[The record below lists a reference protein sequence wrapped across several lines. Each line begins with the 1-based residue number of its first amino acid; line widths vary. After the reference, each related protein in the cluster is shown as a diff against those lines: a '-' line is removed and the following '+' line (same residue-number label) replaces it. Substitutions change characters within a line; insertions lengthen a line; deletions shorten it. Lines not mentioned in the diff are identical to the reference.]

1 MQANDKLIVALDVP
15 TLEEAEEIVSLLV
28 PLVGI
33 FKIGLQLYSSCGP
46 KAVEM
51 VQRYGARVFLD
62 LKLHDIPHT
71 VADAGR
77 VITGLGVGMFTLHVA
92 GGLSMLRAAVQA
104 AREEALARGIPCPML
119 LGVTLLTSLQV
130 EDVRRIGLG
139 TSVIDVVQRWAGL
152 AREAG
157 LDGVVASPRE
167 VRVLRLA
174 LGPEF
179 ILVCPGIRPAWS
191 GLGDQKRTMTPRE
204 AARVGVDYLVVGR
217 PIVEADDPVQAVT
230 RIIQEIEEG
239 LSC

>member
-1 MQANDKLIVALDVP
+1 MALDVP
-15 TLEEAEEIVSLLV
+15 TLEEAEDLVSRLS
-28 PLVGI
+28 PQVGL
-33 FKIGLQLYSSCGP
+33 FKIGLQLYSNCGP

-51 VQRYGARVFLD
+51 VQRWGAKVFLD

-71 VADAGR
+71 VAEASR
-77 VITGLGVGMFTLHVA
+77 VITGLGVSMFTLHVA
-92 GGLSMLRAAVQA
+92 GGLSMLRAATQA
-104 AREEALARGIPCPML
+104 AREEALTRGLPSPLL

-139 TSVIDVVQRWAGL
+139 TSVLGVVQRWAIL

-179 ILVCPGIRPAWS
+179 VLVCPGIRSAWT
-191 GLGDQKRTMTPRE
+191 GLGDQRRTMTPRE

-217 PIVEADDPVQAVT
+217 PIIEASDPVQAT
-230 RIIQEIEEG
+230 ARILQEIEEG
-239 LSC
+239 LRC